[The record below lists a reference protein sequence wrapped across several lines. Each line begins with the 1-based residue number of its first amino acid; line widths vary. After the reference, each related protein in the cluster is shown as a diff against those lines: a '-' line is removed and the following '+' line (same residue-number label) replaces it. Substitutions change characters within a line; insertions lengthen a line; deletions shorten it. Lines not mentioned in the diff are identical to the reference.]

1 MSFLVGLTGGIGSG
15 KSTVAEAFVA
25 LGAGL
30 VDTDALARQLTD
42 AGGLALAPLQAAFGP
57 DIIGPD
63 GALDR
68 AVMRQRVFADETA
81 RRQLEA
87 SRPPRSRAEAAAR
100 VAASTAPYVL
110 LDVPLL
116 VETGVQAYGLDRV
129 LVVDCPESLQ
139 LQRVMGR
146 SALSAP
152 EVQAVMAAQASRAA
166 RLAVADDVL
175 DNSGAPDCLGP
186 AVARL
191 HEAYLEMAARKTAA
205 RDLWVKTDSA

>member
-1 MSFLVGLTGGIGSG
+1 VSFLVGLTGGIGSG

-30 VDTDALARQLTD
+30 VDTDALARQLTG
-42 AGGLALAPLQAAFGP
+42 AGGLALAPLQAVFGP
-57 DIIGPD
+57 DIVGPD

-68 AVMRQRVFADETA
+68 GAMRQRVFADETA

-87 SRPPRSRAEAAAR
+87 ILHPLIRAEAAAR
-100 VAASTAPYVL
+100 VAASAAPYVL

-129 LVVDCPESLQ
+129 LVVDCPEPLQ
-139 LQRVMGR
+139 VERVMAR
-146 SALSAP
+146 SGLSAP

-175 DNSGAPDCLGP
+175 DNSGSPDSLGP

-191 HEAYLEMAARKTAA
+191 HQAYLQMAARKAA
-205 RDLWVKTDSA
+205 SPICG

>member
-30 VDTDALARQLTD
+30 VDTDALARQLTG

-57 DIIGPD
+57 GIVGPD

-68 AVMRQRVFADETA
+68 GAMRQRVFADETA

-87 SRPPRSRAEAAAR
+87 ILHPLIRAEAAAR
-100 VAASTAPYVL
+100 VAVSAAPYVL

-129 LVVDCPESLQ
+129 LVVDCPEPLQ
-139 LQRVMGR
+139 VERVMAR
-146 SALSAP
+146 SGLSAP

-175 DNSGAPDCLGP
+175 DNSGSPDSLGP

-191 HEAYLEMAARKTAA
+191 HQAYLQMAARKAA
-205 RDLWVKTDSA
+205 SPICG